1 MFVIPK
7 EEGFSLQKK
16 KYKVL
21 SLILALILIFTLT
34 GCFGAKQT
42 NQPNTPSAPTNA
54 KPVKLG
60 TLITL
65 QPFMVVLKDEL
76 AKKGYNVELVLFDA
90 NNMPATAT
98 KDGNLDG
105 FVHNHLPWINTFN
118 QQNNSKLEMM
128 QPYLFYYRTAMYSS
142 KYKSIDEFPKGIRI
156 AIPNDPINIQTS
168 LLMLQ
173 ELKLITLGE
182 KKEQFYTILDIK
194 DNPMQ
199 IKFLETE
206 ISTTAR
212 SINDAGAVICPAI
225 RIKQAG
231 IDPNSFVA
239 EDKTTVNFPVGL
251 TVDAKN
257 AQAPWVND
265 AMEILKSDSMHAK
278 FNELYN
284 GALVLF

>member
-1 MFVIPK
+1 M
-7 EEGFSLQKK
+7 QKK
-16 KYKVL
+16 LSKVS
-21 SLILALILIFTLT
+21 SLILALVMLFTLT
-34 GCFGAKQT
+34 GCSGQKQT
-42 NQPNTPSAPTNA
+42 TSQPAPTPANTKA
-54 KPVKLG
+54 VKLG
-60 TLITL
+60 TLVTL
-65 QPFMVVLKDEL
+65 QPFMTVLKDEL
-76 AKKGYNVELVLFDA
+76 VKKGYTVELVLFDA

-98 KDGNLDG
+98 KDWNIDG
-105 FVHNHLPWINTFN
+105 FVHNHLPWIKTFN

-142 KYKSIDEFPKGIRI
+142 KYKSIDEFPKGVQI
-156 AIPNDPINIQTS
+156 AIPNDPTNIETS

-173 ELKLITLGE
+173 QLKLITLGE

-194 DNPMQ
+194 DNPKQ

-212 SINDAGAVICPAI
+212 SINDAGAVICPAV

-231 IDPNSFVA
+231 IDPNSFLA

-257 AQAPWVND
+257 AQAPWVKD
-265 AMEILKSDSMHAK
+265 AMNILQSDSMKAK

>member
-1 MFVIPK
+1 
-7 EEGFSLQKK
+7 LQKK
-16 KYKVL
+16 LSKAF
-21 SLILALILIFTLT
+21 SLILAFIMLFTLV
-34 GCFGAKQT
+34 GCSGQKQT
-42 NQPNTPSAPTNA
+42 SQTTTAPAPANTKA
-54 KPVKLG
+54 VKLG
-60 TLITL
+60 TLVTL
-65 QPFMVVLKDEL
+65 QPFMAVLKDEL
-76 AKKGYNVELVLFDA
+76 VKKGYTVELVLFDA

-98 KDGNLDG
+98 KDGNIDG
-105 FVHNHLPWINTFN
+105 FVHNHLPWIKTFN
-118 QQNNSKLEMM
+118 QQNNSNLEMM

-142 KYKSIDEFPKGIRI
+142 KYKSIDEFPKGVQI
-156 AIPNDPINIQTS
+156 AIPNDPTNIETS

-173 ELKLITLGE
+173 QLNLITLGE

-194 DNPMQ
+194 DNPKQ

-212 SINDAGAVICPAI
+212 SINDAGAVICPSI

-231 IDPNSFVA
+231 IDPNSFLA

-257 AQAPWVND
+257 AQAPWVKD
-265 AMEILKSDSMHAK
+265 AMDILKSDSMKAK

>member
-1 MFVIPK
+1 M
-7 EEGFSLQKK
+7 QKK
-16 KYKVL
+16 ISKVL
-21 SLILALILIFTLT
+21 LLLCALTLIFTLA
-34 GCFGAKQT
+34 GCSGQKQT
-42 NQPNTPSAPTNA
+42 SQTNPPPVSTNS
-54 KPVKLG
+54 KSVKLG

-65 QPFMVVLKDEL
+65 QPFMAVLKDEL
-76 AKKGYNVELVLFDA
+76 TKKGYNVEIVLFDA

-98 KDGNLDG
+98 KDGNIDG
-105 FVHNHLPWINTFN
+105 FIHNHLPWIKTFN
-118 QQNNSKLEMM
+118 QQNNSKLEMV

-142 KYKSIDEFPKGIRI
+142 KYKSIDEFPKGIQI
-156 AIPNDPINIQTS
+156 AIPNDPTNIETS

-173 ELKLITLGE
+173 QLNLITLGE
-182 KKEQFYTILDIK
+182 KKEKFYTIFDIK
-194 DNPMQ
+194 ENPKQ

-212 SINDAGAVICPAI
+212 SISDAGAVICPAI

-231 IDPNSFVA
+231 VDPNSFLA

-257 AQAPWVND
+257 AQAPWVKD
-265 AMEILKSDSMHAK
+265 AMDILKSDSMKAK

>member
-1 MFVIPK
+1 LEK
-7 EEGFSLQKK
+7 FS
-16 KYKVL
+16 KVL
-21 SLILALILIFTLT
+21 SLIIILGLLFTLV
-34 GCFGAKQT
+34 GCFGTKQT
-42 NQPNTPSAPTNA
+42 SQSNPPSAPTNS
-54 KPVKLG
+54 KSIKLG

-65 QPFMVVLKDEL
+65 QPFMAALKDEL

-105 FVHNHLPWINTFN
+105 FVHNHLPWIKTFN
-118 QQNNSKLEMM
+118 QQNNSKLEMI

-142 KYKSIDEFPKGIRI
+142 KYKSIEEFPQSVQI
-156 AIPNDPINIQTS
+156 AIPNDPTNIETS

-173 ELKLITLGE
+173 QLNLITLGE
-182 KKEQFYTILDIK
+182 KKEKFYTILDIK
-194 DNPMQ
+194 DNPKQ

-212 SINDAGAVICPAI
+212 SIKDAGAVICPAI

-231 IDPNSFVA
+231 IDPNSFLA

-251 TVDAKN
+251 TIDAKN
-257 AQAPWVND
+257 AQAPWVKD
-265 AMEILKSDSMHAK
+265 AIDILKSDNMKAK
-278 FNELYN
+278 FNALYN